1 MKNFLPSL
9 DIIFLSKNCKHS
21 SCMYL
26 FFFPLFF
33 VFCSVLSFEGGLVF
47 VNPLRERN
55 CVTMLDPFHIKYGK
69 AVTAVLSLVSL
80 FLDVVWVPTT
90 LTGLG
95 TVYQPVLIPSSSDI
109 YNLPAMCCLTGDVVP
124 RIEGKP
130 KNTGHF

>member
-1 MKNFLPSL
+1 MLDLYFLFHRITDEEFLVFLLYVFDFLPS
-9 DIIFLSKNCKHS
+9 FL
-21 SCMYL
+21 
-26 FFFPLFF
+26 
-33 VFCSVLSFEGGLVF
+33 CSVLSFQGGLVF

-69 AVTAVLSLVSL
+69 AITAVLSLVSL

-95 TVYQPVLIPSSSDI
+95 TVYQPVLIPAPQI
-109 YNLPAMCCLTGDVVP
+109 YITDDVVL

-130 KNTGHF
+130 NNTCRF